1 MRNVNQVHAALSGDP
16 RLGETESSVS
26 YGGRRFRSQWMNL
39 RVEEYDLLEDASVRL
54 TSYSHGGGC
63 ACKLGITELAE
74 VLRYLPTSDPDGRVL
89 VGLDAPDD
97 AGVFQVAEDLALV
110 QTVDFFTPIVDDPYS
125 WGRIAAVNALSD
137 VYAMGGVPITAL
149 NLVAWPRDLDFAL
162 LGKVIEGGR
171 DACREAGVAVVGGHS
186 VDDPEPKF
194 GLAVTGTVH
203 PDKYVTKTTAS
214 AGADLVL
221 SKPLGM
227 GIITHSIKHGTPPAA
242 LVEQAIAIMGTLNRS
257 AAEAMTEVG
266 VEAATDVTGFGL
278 LGHLMQMLDERLDA
292 EVRFS
297 DVPVLAGALD
307 LATRGVMPGGSA
319 RNREATAPVVDEGG
333 TAEHEMAVL
342 YDAQTSGGL
351 LMAVD
356 PGKTDGLMAAL
367 DERGVISAVIGRLS
381 EGQGLIKVING

>member
-1 MRNVNQVHAALSGDP
+1 MKIAK
-16 RLGETESSVS
+16 
-26 YGGRRFRSQWMNL
+26 
-39 RVEEYDLLEDASVRL
+39 L

-74 VLRYLPTSDPDGRVL
+74 VLRYLPASSSDDRVL

-97 AGVFQVAEDLALV
+97 AGIFQVTADLALV
-110 QTVDFFTPIVDDPYS
+110 QTVDFFTPIVDDAYS

-137 VYAMGGVPITAL
+137 VYAMGGVPITAM

-171 DACREAGVAVVGGHS
+171 DACTEAGVAVVGGHS

-194 GLAVTGTVH
+194 GMAVTGTVH
-203 PDKYVTKTTAS
+203 PDRYVSKSTAS

-227 GIITHSIKHGTPPAA
+227 GIVTHSIKHGAPHKA
-242 LVEQAIAIMGTLNRS
+242 LVDQAIEIMGTLNRR

-278 LGHLMQMLDERLDA
+278 LGHLAQMLDRRLDA
-292 EVRFS
+292 EVHLG
-297 DVPVLAGALD
+297 DIPVLVGARE
-307 LATRGVMPGGSA
+307 LAAQGVMSGGSV
-319 RNREATAPVVDEGG
+319 RNKEATAPVVDVDGPTDVEI
-333 TAEHEMAVL
+333 AVL

-356 PGKTDGLMAAL
+356 RRKTDRLVAAL
-367 DERGVISAVIGRLS
+367 QERGVVGAVIGQLS
-381 EGQGLIKVING
+381 EGQGRIKVVEG